1 MVFSFVSHFFF
12 AEARTE
18 KKEERPTLMGRKKG
32 RPPLAHV
39 FANIRAIG
47 GDVSLEFLEN
57 LPMPIRVIQDDDIN
71 TALLYDYD
79 TYICTLDPAF
89 GQVVYVSTN
98 SDVLERCTAH
108 SAEAF
113 TIKKGKRSIVARST
127 TVLFDSIE
135 LAQQAIAVDENGLM
149 SPATEYSQTLWNSP
163 KISKRDAL
171 ELQRFA
177 LTRAPVFE
185 HYDTLAICKYNTSAM
200 RCVSSREVFATGFFF
215 CILMTLCLLY
225 DAICKHLAHYRRN
238 LRKKEKKRAKKR
250 SSPPPS
256 PATVLADLTDAD
268 KDITPQMVRASSV
281 LSELHAIFGAERF
294 SMDTHLIRKM
304 DANGWIA
311 GAALAALPEI
321 SRFRFDE
328 KQICTLLQDSPLLE
342 TDVDLARVRPR
353 AWRCFKGLHRSN

>member
-1 MVFSFVSHFFF
+1 
-12 AEARTE
+12 
-18 KKEERPTLMGRKKG
+18 MGRKKG

-39 FANIRAIG
+39 FANIRATG
-47 GDVSLEFLEN
+47 GDVSLEFLEH
-57 LPMPIRVIQDDDIN
+57 LPAPIRVIHDDEVNI
-71 TALLYDYD
+71 ALLYDYD

-98 SDVLERCTAH
+98 SDVLERCTGH

-113 TIKKGKRSIVARST
+113 TIKKGKRSMVAQST

-135 LAQQAIAVDENGLM
+135 LAHQAIAVDENGFM
-149 SPATEYSQTLWNSP
+149 SPATAYSQTLWNSP
-163 KISKRDAL
+163 KMSKRDAL
-171 ELQRFA
+171 ELERFA

-200 RCVSSREVFATGFFF
+200 RCVPSREVFATGVFF
-215 CILMTLCLLY
+215 CLLLTVCLLY
-225 DAICKHLAHYRRN
+225 EPIFKHLAHYRRN
-238 LRKKEKKRAKKR
+238 LKKKVKKRARKR

-256 PATVLADLTDAD
+256 PATVLTDLTGADA
-268 KDITPQMVRASSV
+268 DITPQMVRASSV

-311 GAALAALPEI
+311 AAALATLPEI
-321 SRFRFDE
+321 SRFQFDD
-328 KQICTLLQDSPLLE
+328 KQICKLLQDSPLLE
-342 TDVDLARVRPR
+342 TDVELARVRPR
-353 AWRCFKGLHRSN
+353 AWRCFKGLHRS